1 MKKTKFL
8 SILLLASTLTF
19 TACSQE
25 LPYAT
30 MESNVEAATEE
41 ESVSAEEEET
51 EKPELSQI
59 RAICKLATLEC
70 YYHNVAKNTKFAG
83 TGLSH
88 LGEKDRKFWVEY
100 SGVVKLGVDMSRGSI
115 EIEGDQITIYM
126 PEAEII
132 SIKTDMDSISD
143 TIYEKDSLNK
153 NKITSEDVT
162 ISVKEAEEQ
171 IRQNIES
178 DSSLL
183 VDAQER
189 AQKLIKNYID
199 KIGEVSGTKYT
210 IEWETISDKV
220 ESAN

>member
-1 MKKTKFL
+1 MKKTKIL
-8 SILLLASTLTF
+8 SILLLTSTLTF

-30 MESNVEAATEE
+30 MESNVETATEE
-41 ESVSAEEEET
+41 ESVSAEEEKT

-70 YYHNVAKNTKFAG
+70 YYHNVAKNTKSAG

-115 EIEGDQITIYM
+115 EIEGNQITIYM

-132 SIKTDMDSISD
+132 SIKADMDSISD

-162 ISVKEAEEQ
+162 TSVKEAEEQ

-199 KIGEVSGTKYT
+199 KIGEASGTKYT
-210 IEWETISDKV
+210 IEWETISDKD